1 MLVRWMIVCLL
12 VVSSAEAAEVPPQGV
27 WQSAGY
33 GYIVDVGETVR
44 RYDVSPAGCVR
55 AESLSPAQFEAQGG
69 RAVRDGGDVVLWRG
83 ATQDWLHRL
92 DRLPDAC
99 VRPLRGS
106 DPQLNL
112 EVFVATLESLYPF
125 FDQRGAR
132 WPTALSQA
140 RRQAPTDLSG
150 AIGALIESLDD
161 GHVGLFLDDQSIE
174 IDRVV
179 APGNA
184 PDGTPWQWRSLRR
197 DLYAFLQSNDAGLQA
212 PVESIAN
219 RRLMLGRFD
228 DGTAYLGVLAMGGW
242 GEGEDESQPAA
253 AHAAKAEAVLDR
265 VLASI
270 ADAPGLVI
278 DLRLN
283 PGGYDAVAMALV
295 ARFTDRPR
303 VAFTRQAQRD
313 AGPPYEVRIAP
324 SERRVY
330 AGRLAVLIG
339 PNTVS
344 AGEVAAIALATLP
357 QARLIGRPTRGTLSD
372 AIPKRLPNG
381 WAFTLSVETLRA
393 PDGTLLEV
401 HGVQPDQRVA
411 PPTHSKHLWRG
422 EIEVARQWLSL
433 PDDTGTRAA
442 S

>member
-1 MLVRWMIVCLL
+1 MFVRWCLVCSL
-12 VVSSAEAAEVPPQGV
+12 VLSSTASAEPLPRGV

-33 GYIVDVGETVR
+33 GYIVDVGSKVR

-55 AESLSPAQFEAQGG
+55 ADSLTRSQFEVHGG
-69 RAVRDGGDVVLWRG
+69 RAVRDGSDLVLWRG
-83 ATQDWLHRL
+83 ATQDRLRRL
-92 DRLPDAC
+92 DKLPDAC
-99 VRPLRGS
+99 GRPLRGD
-106 DPQLNL
+106 DPALNL
-112 EVFVATLESLYPF
+112 EVFVATLDALYPF
-125 FDQRGAR
+125 FDQRGGQ

-140 RRQAPTDLSG
+140 RQRAPTDLSG

-161 GHVGLFLDDQSIE
+161 GHVGLFFDNQAIA

-184 PDGTPWQWRSLRR
+184 PDGAPWEWRSLRR
-197 DLYAFLQSNDAGLQA
+197 DFSEFLQSKQAGLQA
-212 PVESIAN
+212 PPELIAN

-242 GEGEDESQPAA
+242 GDGEDESLPADT
-253 AHAAKAEAVLDR
+253 HAATADAVLDP
-265 VLASI
+265 VLAAI
-270 ADAPGLVI
+270 ADAPGLVL

-295 ARFTDRPR
+295 ARFADQPR

-324 SERRVY
+324 SQRRGY
-330 AGRLAVLIG
+330 AGKVAVLIG

-344 AGEVAAIALATLP
+344 AAEVAAIALAALP
-357 QARLIGRPTRGTLSD
+357 QARLFGRPTRGTLSD

-381 WAFTLSVETLRA
+381 WEFTLSVETLRA

-401 HGVQPDQRVA
+401 EGVQPDQPVD
-411 PPTHSKHLWRG
+411 PPTEANRLWQT
-422 EIEVARQWLSL
+422 EIEIARRWLSS
-433 PDDTGTRAA
+433 PDDTAA